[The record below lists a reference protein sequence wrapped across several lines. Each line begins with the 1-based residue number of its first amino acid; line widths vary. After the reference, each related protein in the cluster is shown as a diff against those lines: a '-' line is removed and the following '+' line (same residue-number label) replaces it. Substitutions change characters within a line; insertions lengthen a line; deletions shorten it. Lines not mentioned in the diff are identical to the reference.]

1 MTKILVVEDEKSFSE
16 PLSFLLG
23 KEGYEVEVA
32 ADGNEAIAKFDKS
45 GADLILL
52 DLMLP
57 GIPGTDVVQIS
68 QQKRA

>member
-1 MTKILVVEDEKSFSE
+1 MTKILVVEDEQSFSE

-23 KEGYEVEVA
+23 KEGYSVEVA
-32 ADGNEAIAKFDKS
+32 ATGNDAITKFNKS

-57 GIPGTDVVQIS
+57 GMSGT
-68 QQKRA
+68 